1 MAREPLYALVC
12 HLYLYTIVGTIQPL
26 DFDTDREIR
35 LSLWHN
41 SPLMCILFLAI
52 NRHPDY
58 PLIIAANRDEYHD
71 RPSQA
76 MHYWPDHP
84 EILAGRDLDKG
95 GSWLG
100 VNHKGSFCAVT
111 NFRTGEPATPD
122 RQSRGHLVSRF
133 LTNDSSDSA
142 GDDFTDYLKHNYTR
156 FNPFNL
162 IFGNRSTT
170 RIFCS
175 QDNSMKTLPDGYHS
189 ISNGYIDHEW
199 PKMSTG
205 VRKLTEIVERK
216 LPVEINELNEIMHDQ
231 TKAEDDLLSESGSG
245 KEFDRFISSVF
256 IRGDDYGTR
265 TTTCLL
271 YSAQAI
277 TAHEMNYDRQGQSI
291 GHQEFTLSA

>member
-1 MAREPLYALVC
+1 
-12 HLYLYTIVGTIQPL
+12 
-26 DFDTDREIR
+26 
-35 LSLWHN
+35 
-41 SPLMCILFLAI
+41 MCILFLAI

-111 NFRTGEPATPD
+111 NFRTGAPVVPD
-122 RQSRGHLVSRF
+122 RQSRGNLVLEF
-133 LTNDSSDSA
+133 LANDSSGLT
-142 GDDFTDYLKHNYTR
+142 GDDFTEYLKRDSIR

-162 IFGNRSTT
+162 IFGNRAAI

-175 QDNSMKTLPDGYHS
+175 QDHSLKTLTDGYHS
-189 ISNGYIDHEW
+189 VSNGYMDHEW
-199 PKMSTG
+199 PRMSSG
-205 VRKLTEIVERK
+205 VRKLTETVEK
-216 LPVEINELNEIMHDQ
+216 QSPLGIDELNEIMHDQ
-231 TKAEDDLLSESGSG
+231 TKARDDQLPDT
-245 KEFDRFISSVF
+245 FSSIF
-256 IRGDDYGTR
+256 IRGEDYGTR

-271 YSAQAI
+271 YSTQAI
-277 TAHEMNYDRQGQSI
+277 TAHEINYDRQGQSI
-291 GHQEFTLSA
+291 GNQVFTLAA